1 MTSVLTFQNT
11 SFDVIEQNNQIWLSS
26 GDIAN
31 ALGYKSQKSVTTIFN
46 RNFDEF
52 SQGMTLVI
60 NLMTNGINGSKR
72 RNETRIFSL
81 RGAHLIAMFART
93 SIAKQFR
100 KWVLDVLDSETKT
113 QTIIPISNPAQ
124 IPHANW
130 PITYRTEWKHANLAI
145 SPKQAAQYIRFELQP
160 KPFSSEF
167 SAKHTP
173 QIYQAIF
180 YFADNHQK
188 LINLRQN
195 LTPQIGDFGYFES
208 TNIEDLWIQ
217 VTSFAARCH
226 SGCVFI

>member
-1 MTSVLTFQNT
+1 MTSALTFQNNH
-11 SFDVIEQNNQIWLSS
+11 FDVIEQSNQIWLTASQI
-26 GDIAN
+26 GT
-31 ALGYKSQKSVTTIFN
+31 ALGYAREDSVSRIYDRN
-46 RNFDEF
+46 RDEF
-52 SQGMTLVI
+52 SSGMSMTV
-60 NLMTNGINGSKR
+60 NLTVNGINNSLREK
-72 RNETRIFSL
+72 TVRIFSL

-130 PITYRTEWKHANLAI
+130 PITYRTEWKHANLAV

-195 LTPQIGDFGYFES
+195 ITPQIGDFGYFES

>member
-1 MTSVLTFQNT
+1 MTSALTFQNNH
-11 SFDVIEQNNQIWLSS
+11 FDVIEQSNQIWLTASQI
-26 GDIAN
+26 GT
-31 ALGYKSQKSVTTIFN
+31 ALGYAREDSVSRIYDRN
-46 RNFDEF
+46 RDEF
-52 SQGMTLVI
+52 SNSMT
-60 NLMTNGINGSKR
+60 
-72 RNETRIFSL
+72 ETVKLTVSGNYQKTVRIFSL

-130 PITYRTEWKHANLAI
+130 PITYRTEWKHANLAV
-145 SPKQAAQYIRFELQP
+145 SPKQAAHYIRFELQP

-195 LTPQIGDFGYFES
+195 QTPQIGDFGYFES

-226 SGCVFI
+226 SGCAFV